1 MGILKLIENSLVG
14 PVTVHVIIGHNPSSI
29 FKLLRQL
36 DRMGIVV
43 PHNPLS
49 VEVMQCQRIT
59 NPVRNLGSR
68 SYLRYL
74 NLDPVPIALG
84 YDLIVQIKEGVDS
97 GIPRQQSYHQLI
109 IFQKHSYLKL
119 ENFYAIV

>member
-49 VEVMQCQRIT
+49 VEVMQCQRVT

-68 SYLRYL
+68 SYLPCL

-97 GIPRQQSYHQLI
+97 GISRQQSYHQLI